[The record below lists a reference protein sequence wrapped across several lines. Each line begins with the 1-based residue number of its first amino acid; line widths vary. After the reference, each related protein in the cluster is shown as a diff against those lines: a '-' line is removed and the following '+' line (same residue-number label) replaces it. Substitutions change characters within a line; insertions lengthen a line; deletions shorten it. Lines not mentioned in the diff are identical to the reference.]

1 MIKLKEIYNLEES
14 TLDKLDENKKP
25 IKEFAL
31 ASLAIAFLMK
41 KVILPLLQKKPEL
54 KDDLKK
60 EVEKL

>member
-1 MIKLKEIYNLEES
+1 MIKLKDIYNLNEDVFEG
-14 TLDKLDENKKP
+14 KKP

-31 ASLAIAFLMK
+31 MTLGLGILMK
-41 KVILPLLQKKPEL
+41 KVIIPWLKKNPEL